1 MTEKSPETSPAIRLI
16 IAPELEALGI
26 KAKGALIRG
35 AEIKKN
41 LPGAL
46 KRHIKTE
53 LTRVDIRS
61 LLESPV
67 VNGYRELYRLHG
79 EQETA
84 PASETLLR
92 LIEKQGRLPNINTI
106 VDSYNMVVA
115 QTGYAIGAHDAA
127 RLKGNVTIRKTDGTE
142 QYTPIMQTEPV
153 IVPAGKYAA
162 VDDSGEVICWM
173 ETRQSNV
180 TKIVPGQ
187 TEEVFLYVQGNQA
200 SSKGEVCMVLQHVCD
215 TIKEYCGG
223 SYMLL
228 S

>member
-1 MTEKSPETSPAIRLI
+1 MEKSPETPPAIRLTV
-16 IAPELEALGI
+16 APELEALGV
-26 KAKGALIRG
+26 KAKGAVIRG

-61 LLESPV
+61 LLQSPV
-67 VNGYRELYRLHG
+67 LNGYRELYRLHD
-79 EQETA
+79 EPCAA
-84 PASETLLR
+84 PASETLLK

-106 VDSYNMVVA
+106 VDIYNMVAA

-142 QYTPIMQTEPV
+142 RYTPIMQAEPI

-173 ETRQSNV
+173 ETRQSDV
-180 TKIVPGQ
+180 TKVVPGE
-187 TEEVFLYVQGNQA
+187 TEEIFLYVQGNQA
-200 SSKGEVCMVLQHVCD
+200 TSSGEVFMVLQGVCD
-215 TIKEYCGG
+215 TIQEYCGG
-223 SYMLL
+223 TYKIL
-228 S
+228 